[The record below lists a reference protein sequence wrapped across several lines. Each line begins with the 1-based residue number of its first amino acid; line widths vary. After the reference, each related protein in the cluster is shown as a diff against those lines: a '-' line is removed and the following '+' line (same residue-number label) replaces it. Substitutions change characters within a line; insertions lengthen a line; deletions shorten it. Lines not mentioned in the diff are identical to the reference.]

1 MGFIQFTVYKKK
13 DKIVQNALT
22 PTRALDNRI
31 RMILSRFAHA
41 DKVYYKKSTSEQIK
55 YLFTVDINRDKNK
68 TGTPFQGDR
77 WVLAAQYNTYVENI
91 PLFESSSRWAHLKNT
106 PYYPEPA
113 KDSIKY
119 VAPN

>member
-1 MGFIQFTVYKKK
+1 MGVFQFTVYKKK

-22 PTRALDNRI
+22 PTRALDNRM
-31 RMILSRFAHA
+31 RMILSRFAHT

-77 WVLAAQYNTYVENI
+77 WV
-91 PLFESSSRWAHLKNT
+91 
-106 PYYPEPA
+106 
-113 KDSIKY
+113 
-119 VAPN
+119 